1 MIKKYPQEHPTTFF
15 REITVGRRKYYMYLE
30 KSEER

>member
-1 MIKKYPQEHPTTFF
+1 MIKKYPQEHPTTFL
-15 REITVGRRKYYMYLE
+15 REITVGRRKYYLE